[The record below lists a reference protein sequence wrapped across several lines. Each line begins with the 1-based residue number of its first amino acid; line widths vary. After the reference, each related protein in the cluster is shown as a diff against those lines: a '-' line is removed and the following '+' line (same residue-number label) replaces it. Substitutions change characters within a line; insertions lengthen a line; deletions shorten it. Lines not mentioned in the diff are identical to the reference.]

1 MTLEEFL
8 ERVEH
13 ELRLA
18 AEDFH
23 HETQESRGSDG
34 LMRSLHAPP
43 LVDCQ
48 RCRLERLADEA
59 ADRAAAL

>member
-18 AEDFH
+18 AQGMGH
-23 HETQESRGSDG
+23 A
-34 LMRSLHAPP
+34 RSAPP
-43 LVDCQ
+43 AFAPHTPGGWQECQ